1 MSEQKPEIIESNQRV
16 AGKFLF
22 PIGVGKSATNS
33 FKDYVYSGLDDL
45 FLKLNPEYAN
55 KARVKEFSKGRV
67 RLDDLLRE
75 SREEFYKLPL
85 PKERIDF
92 ATNKKPLKEYLDLLK
107 ASGQNEC
114 VNCGYEL
121 KTEEK
126 SEEYCPSCGSLM
138 VYSQSFLTQLE
149 NRLKDYERLE
159 ESIKRGSEANIAS
172 IVNRFVNQEWPY
184 YRDCFRDHP
193 DVKKETTK
201 ILKLDLLLENI
212 HALQT
217 DLIDSFR
224 DDISSY
230 FNENFHKIFKFKI
243 LRYSSELKNRLPF
256 SFSRDELTGR
266 VNKELFYPLFD
277 DLRELF
283 IKPSVESYYLEGKSK
298 RAKKEKGINPFR
310 TIDFDSAK
318 FASDFERFVSK
329 WFDFKILK
337 DNLGKEEINRTKK
350 IAEIL
355 KQRASRKFREI
366 IVNRL
371 ETEWSKIVGDVIEL
385 DEIFDNEALLKQKIS
400 QLSDFSLKSNLLRA
414 IRIRKQLSKILL
426 ERQIGLIELKR
437 LGRGEGRIGLI
448 DEVFSDATS
457 KFSKIPFSHLNFLYY
472 VLLRSNLNLI
482 IAKKQQKDPSQL
494 ELVVELDENRAYRAF
509 FDYFWLKFGE
519 SEKFVSES
527 KSKSE
532 SFIKL
537 RLDFSS
543 RKKKDNFVSCK
554 IENLR
559 DHEAREGSALEEDN
573 NFKEINFETRFFNNV
588 KVFFR
593 DFNKD
598 LFEHEIK
605 DEINLCKIRF
615 TEIFKHLWKQFLK
628 DFPLPL
634 REVKKKDKTKKSKK
648 ARDNEAYRE
657 SLKKIVVI
665 GSFIALI
672 VFGVVF
678 GSIIFNS
685 AFIVGKYDI
694 VKIDYVVWE
703 SDQSHAYDALHPLID
718 DVVLLNVTPITENSE
733 DGLILGLYNEL
744 LGKGLN
750 YDSGLIWL
758 NKCID
763 QDRNG
768 IDDNTG
774 QPALTYGNSSD
785 MYFNT
790 CLMLQFRVL
799 EVQKYGY
806 IPPIELEPTV
816 VYGVITIT
824 LLLIFAG
831 IVAFAIWKRE
841 PVQLVEK
848 PQFIFLYNP
857 VTLEKMTKENKDKRT
872 KHYKDGFE
880 PCYDWGE
887 GAEFGVPKWAEEV
900 VDKGLKKGKKDG
912 RIAKGRL
919 PSNLTDQNIEYCTY
933 FYQNDKLVLRTYRR
947 IRPENGSPSRMS
959 NLASKIGFGIKSI
972 QLRHLL
978 YFPLAIFTAIF
989 GLLAFGYFVP
999 SKYLGVLLEQ
1009 QPTLVAFYF
1018 FLAVLLSALF
1028 ALGTVYSFKYLKRT
1042 ITLATRK
1049 KTKPISSQLKRF
1061 RADFAFVIVP
1071 MIVFIAICSVYSTY
1085 YAFSRVF
1092 YTTSAIDVIPL
1103 IIGVWTVFWSLV
1115 LLKVYFSLQ
1124 K

>member
-1 MSEQKPEIIESNQRV
+1 MFYQLTNSNNNMSEQKPETIEPNQRV

-22 PIGVGKSATNS
+22 PSGVSKSATNS
-33 FKDYVYSGLDDL
+33 FKDYVYFGLDDL

-55 KARVKEFSKGRV
+55 KTRVKEFSKGRV
-67 RLDDLLRE
+67 RFDDLLRE
-75 SREEFYKLPL
+75 SKEEFYKLPL

-92 ATNKKPLKEYLDLLK
+92 TANKKLLNEYLDLLK

-121 KTEEK
+121 KQEEK
-126 SEEYCPSCGSLM
+126 KDKYCPSCGSLM
-138 VYSQSFLTQLE
+138 VYSQGFLNQLE
-149 NRLKDYERLE
+149 NRLKEYERLE
-159 ESIKRGSEANIAS
+159 ESVKRGSETSVAS
-172 IVNRFVNQEWPY
+172 IVNKFVNQEWLY

-193 DVKKETTK
+193 EVKKEATK

-224 DDISSY
+224 NDITSY

-243 LRYSSELKNRLPF
+243 LRYSSKLKKSLPF

-277 DLRELF
+277 NLRALF
-283 IKPSVESYYLEGKSK
+283 IKPPVDSYYFNGLGKGK
-298 RAKKEKGINPFR
+298 VARKGKKSFG

-318 FASDFERFVSK
+318 FALDFELYISK
-329 WFDFKILK
+329 WFDFKVLK
-337 DNLGKEEINRTKK
+337 DDLSKEEINRIEK

-355 KQRASRKFREI
+355 KQRASHKFRKI

-371 ETEWSKIVGDVIEL
+371 ETEWNQIVGDIIKL
-385 DEIFDNEALLKQKIS
+385 DKILGDETLLKQKIS
-400 QLSDFSLKSNLLRA
+400 QLGDFSLKNNLLRA

-426 ERQIGLIELKR
+426 ERQIDLIELKR

-457 KFSKIPFSHLNFLYY
+457 KFSKIPFSHINFLYY
-472 VLLRSNLNLI
+472 ILLRSSVNLT

-509 FDYFWLKFGE
+509 FDYFWLKF
-519 SEKFVSES
+519 KP
-527 KSKSE
+527 KSE
-532 SFIKL
+532 YFRKL
-537 RLDFSS
+537 KLDFAN
-543 RKKKDNFVSCK
+543 RKNDFLPCIIERDRKYNYVPHIMEDGAVK
-554 IENLR
+554 IVKTLINV
-559 DHEAREGSALEEDN
+559 EESD
-573 NFKEINFETRFFNNV
+573 FETRFFNNI
-588 KVFFR
+588 KSFFR
-593 DFNKD
+593 DFDKN

-615 TEIFKHLWKQFLK
+615 TEIFTHLWKQFLK
-628 DFPLPL
+628 ESPLPL
-634 REVKKKDKTKKSKK
+634 SRVKKSVKPKKS
-648 ARDNEAYRE
+648 RDNEVYIKL
-657 SLKKIVVI
+657 LKKIAVVV
-665 GSFIALI
+665 SFIAII

-678 GSIIFNS
+678 GSMFFNS
-685 AFIVGKYDI
+685 AFTVGKYDT

-703 SDQSHAYDALHPLID
+703 SDQAQTYDALHPLFD
-718 DVVLLNVTPITENSE
+718 DIVLLNATPITENSE
-733 DGLILGLYNEL
+733 DGLILGLYNNL
-744 LGKGLN
+744 LDKGLN

-790 CLMLQFRVL
+790 CLMLQFKIL
-799 EVQKYGY
+799 DIQKYGY
-806 IPPIELEPTV
+806 IPPIELDPAV

-824 LLLIFAG
+824 LLIIFAG

-848 PQFIFLYNP
+848 PRFIFLYDP
-857 VTLEKMTKENKDKRT
+857 KTLKKMTKENKEKRT

-880 PCYDWGE
+880 PCYDWGA
-887 GAEFGVPKWAEEV
+887 GTEFDVPKWAEEV
-900 VDKGLKKGKKDG
+900 VDKELKKGKKDG
-912 RIAKGRL
+912 RIDKDKL
-919 PSNLTDQNIEYCTY
+919 PSILTVQKIEYCTY
-933 FYQNDKLVLRTYRR
+933 FYQNDELVLRAYRR
-947 IRPENGSPSRMS
+947 ILSEDNSLSRMS
-959 NLASKIGFGIKSI
+959 NLASRIGFALKSI
-972 QLRHLL
+972 QLKHLL
-978 YFPLAIFTAIF
+978 YFPLVIFTAVF
-989 GLLAFGYFVP
+989 GL
-999 SKYLGVLLEQ
+999 LLEQ
-1009 QPTLVAFYF
+1009 QPTLVAFCF
-1018 FLAVLLSALF
+1018 FLTVLLSALF
-1028 ALGTVYSFKYLKRT
+1028 ALGAVFLLKYLKRT
-1042 ITLATRK
+1042 FTSKTRKNK
-1049 KTKPISSQLKRF
+1049 KTKRKSSQLKHF
-1061 RADFAFVIVP
+1061 GADFIFVIVP
-1071 MIVFIAICSVYSTY
+1071 LIVFIAICSVYITY
-1085 YAFSRVF
+1085 YAISSIF
-1092 YTTSAIDVIPL
+1092 YTISAKDVIPL

-1115 LLKVYFSLQ
+1115 LLKVYFSLR

>member
-1 MSEQKPEIIESNQRV
+1 MSEQKPETIEPNQRV

-22 PIGVGKSATNS
+22 PIGVSKSATNS

-55 KARVKEFSKGRV
+55 KARVKEFSKGRI

-92 ATNKKPLKEYLDLLK
+92 KTNKKLLNEYLDLLK

-121 KTEEK
+121 KQEEK
-126 SEEYCPSCGSLM
+126 KNKYCPSCGSLM
-138 VYSQSFLTQLE
+138 VYSQGFLNQLE
-149 NRLKDYERLE
+149 NRLKEYERLE
-159 ESIKRGSEANIAS
+159 ESVKRGSETSVAS
-172 IVNRFVNQEWPY
+172 IVNKFVNQEWLY

-193 DVKKETTK
+193 EVKKETTK
-201 ILKLDLLLENI
+201 ILKLDHLLESI

-224 DDISSY
+224 DDITSY

-277 DLRELF
+277 NLRELF
-283 IKPSVESYYLEGKSK
+283 IKPSVESYFLEGKGK
-298 RAKKEKGINPFR
+298 GEKKEKVKKSFLTPDASIN
-310 TIDFDSAK
+310 FDSAK
-318 FASDFERFVSK
+318 FASDFERFVLK

-337 DNLGKEEINRTKK
+337 DNLSKEEINRIKK
-350 IAEIL
+350 IVEIL
-355 KQRASRKFREI
+355 RQRASNKFREI
-366 IVNRL
+366 VENRL
-371 ETEWSKIVGDVIEL
+371 DIEWSQIVLKIVEL
-385 DEIFDNEALLKQKIS
+385 DKTFDKKALLKQKIS
-400 QLSDFSLKSNLLRA
+400 QLGDFSLKSNLLRA

-426 ERQIGLIELKR
+426 ERQIDLIELKK

-527 KSKSE
+527 KSKSGN
-532 SFIKL
+532 FIKL
-537 RLDFSS
+537 RLGFSNI
-543 RKKKDNFVSCK
+543 RRKDNFVSCK

-573 NFKEINFETRFFNNV
+573 NFKEINFETRFFDNV
-588 KVFFR
+588 KAFFR

-628 DFPLPL
+628 ESPLPL
-634 REVKKKDKTKKSKK
+634 QEVKKSVKPKKSKK

-657 SLKKIVVI
+657 SLKKIIVI
-665 GSFIALI
+665 GGIIALI

-678 GSIIFNS
+678 GSMLFNS
-685 AFIVGKYDI
+685 AFTVGKYDT
-694 VKIDYVVWE
+694 VKIDYAVWE
-703 SDQSHAYDALHPLID
+703 SDQSHAYDLLHPIFD
-718 DVVLLNVTPITENSE
+718 DIVFLNVTPFTENSE
-733 DGLILGLYNEL
+733 DGLILGLYNNL

-750 YDSGLIWL
+750 YDSGLVWL
-758 NKCID
+758 NKCVD

-790 CLMLQFRVL
+790 CLMQ
-799 EVQKYGY
+799 
-806 IPPIELEPTV
+806 PAV
-816 VYGVITIT
+816 VYGTIAIT
-824 LLLIFAG
+824 LLLTLAG
-831 IVAFAIWKRE
+831 IVAFVIWKHE
-841 PVQLVEK
+841 PVQLIEK
-848 PQFIFLYNP
+848 PQFIFLYDP
-857 VTLEKMTKENKDKRT
+857 KTLEKMRKENKEKRT

-887 GAEFGVPKWAEEV
+887 ETEFSVPMWAEEL
-900 VDKGLKKGKKDG
+900 VDKELKKGKKDG
-912 RIAKGRL
+912 RISKDRL
-919 PSNLTDQNIEYCTY
+919 PSSLTDQNIEYCTY
-933 FYQNDKLVLRTYRR
+933 FYQNDALVFRAYRQ
-947 IRPENGSPSRMS
+947 IRPEVSSPSRMS
-959 NLASKIGFGIKSI
+959 NLASRIGFGLKSI
-972 QLRHLL
+972 QLKHLL
-978 YFPLAIFTAIF
+978 YFPLAIFTVIF

-999 SKYLGVLLEQ
+999 YKSLGVLLEQ
-1009 QPTLVAFYF
+1009 QPTVVAFYF
-1018 FLAVLLSALF
+1018 CLTILLSALF
-1028 ALGTVYSFKYLKRT
+1028 ALGAVFSLKFLKRT
-1042 ITLATRK
+1042 FILATRK
-1049 KTKPISSQLKRF
+1049 KQKPKSGQLKHF
-1061 RADFAFVIVP
+1061 RAEFAFVIIP
-1071 MIVFIAICSVYSTY
+1071 LIVIIAICSVYATY
-1085 YAFSRVF
+1085 YAFSRIF
-1092 YTTSAIDVIPL
+1092 YYSSAKEVMPL
-1103 IIGVWTVFWSLV
+1103 IIGVWTAFWSLV
-1115 LLKVYFSLQ
+1115 LLKVYFSLR